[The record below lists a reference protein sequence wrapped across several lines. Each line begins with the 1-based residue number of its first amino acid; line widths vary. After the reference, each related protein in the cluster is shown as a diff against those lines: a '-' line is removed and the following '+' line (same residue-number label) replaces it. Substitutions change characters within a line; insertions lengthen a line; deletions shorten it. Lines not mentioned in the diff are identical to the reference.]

1 MKTIVF
7 VNFFI
12 FLAIFGIVLYRGLD
26 FKKRSSWWYG
36 LYAFISGFILSF
48 LIPDDKGGNQV
59 ATILTQGFL
68 AGTAFF
74 VMLMGGVIT
83 HRQRIWAEKYLAHSE
98 EDYQEKLD
106 NLAESLFKDKLK
118 KKDKAKTKPS

>member
-12 FLAIFGIVLYRGLD
+12 FLVICGIVLYRGLD

-36 LYAFISGFILSF
+36 PYAFISGFMLSF
-48 LIPDDKGGNQV
+48 LISDDNGGYQV
-59 ATILTQGFL
+59 VTILTQGFL

-74 VMLMGGVIT
+74 VMLMGSVIT
-83 HRQRIWAEKYLAHSE
+83 HRQRSWAEKYLAHSE

-106 NLAESLFKDKLK
+106 SLAESLFKEKSK
-118 KKDKAKTKPS
+118 KEDKAKTKLS